1 MKINVVGTTASG
13 KTTFGKELA
22 ETLGVAF
29 IEMDAIF
36 WEPNWQEP
44 SDTVFFENLQKAID
58 LPSWVLDGNYT
69 RTIPI
74 KWKDVDTVIWL
85 DYSFRKTIFQSV
97 SRAIKRSYYKTELWP
112 NTGNHETFGKMFSK
126 DSIILWCL
134 RNYQINRKKYEAAM
148 NNPEY
153 SHIQFVRLRS
163 HREAKEYLALF
174 EK

>member
-97 SRAIKRSYYKTELWP
+97 I
-112 NTGNHETFGKMFSK
+112 SK

-134 RNYQINRKKYEAAM
+134 RNYRINRKKYEAAM

-163 HREAKEYLALF
+163 HQEAKEYLALF